1 MSTAHTTPWPR
12 IVLRLVA
19 RWIDL
24 LVVGL
29 PFVLV
34 LMFAAGFS
42 APTLGALGMAM
53 PMHVWQV
60 LWVILLISL
69 SPIPEAGLLSTWGTT
84 PGKALAGLA
93 VRDASGAKL
102 SFETALRRS
111 YRVAVQG
118 LGLGLPV
125 VAYVTQIVAC
135 HILRRDGVATWDA
148 ALDTTVQSE
157 PLSRLQWAGLGAIA
171 TTMVAISVITR
182 RYTIGTF
189 G

>member
-1 MSTAHTTPWPR
+1 MTPPRILPWPR

-29 PFVLV
+29 PFVLA

-53 PMHVWQV
+53 PMPVWQV
-60 LWVILLISL
+60 LWLFLLICL

-93 VRDASGAKL
+93 VRDGSGAKL
-102 SFETALRRS
+102 SFETALCRS
-111 YRVAVQG
+111 YRVAYHG

-135 HILRRDGVATWDA
+135 HQLRRVGVAKWDA
-148 ALDTTVQSE
+148 ALGTDVRGE
-157 PLSRLQWAGLGAIA
+157 PPTPLRWAGLGAIA
-171 TTMVAISVITR
+171 TAIIAISLLTR
-182 RYTIGTF
+182 RYMLV
-189 G
+189 